1 MITTIHTQT
10 IHSVHGQTIIARA
23 DAEYYNTIISDCK
36 QEVVEDK
43 RSKRTQSITFVFEY
57 LWITAVTAAHLR
69 LEWLMLRAFARK
81 VSVSEWKAEALAEQG
96 GLLCVNTWFEWLTT
110 GNDWWRPSGLRSLG
124 VCLHGKGL
132 QAASNHYK
140 SFQKKVT
147 STIVSFFIGLIVQL

>member
-57 LWITAVTAAHLR
+57 L
-69 LEWLMLRAFARK
+69 
-81 VSVSEWKAEALAEQG
+81 
-96 GLLCVNTWFEWLTT
+96 
-110 GNDWWRPSGLRSLG
+110 
-124 VCLHGKGL
+124 
-132 QAASNHYK
+132 
-140 SFQKKVT
+140 
-147 STIVSFFIGLIVQL
+147 